1 MGYKWTT
8 KDPFGNYLTFDSED
22 TPSVGSVL
30 LGAMVFFPIMFA
42 VIYVLGIVCDI
53 LNNLIFG

>member
-22 TPSVGSVL
+22 TPSVSSVL
-30 LGAMVFFPIMFA
+30 FGGMIFISIMFA
-42 VIYVLGIVCDI
+42 LIYLLGFVCDF
-53 LNNLIFG
+53 LDKLIFG

>member
-22 TPSVGSVL
+22 TPSVCSVL
-30 LGAMVFFPIMFA
+30 FGGMIFISIMFA
-42 VIYVLGIVCDI
+42 IIYVLKMK
-53 LNNLIFG
+53 